1 MVVLVLAEGQRL
13 SRVGGDPTDP
23 YTQLR
28 TRVWQHRYFCKG
40 PRSLSLNRI
49 SVYPPEESA
58 NSPGQA
64 SHGISS
70 AVYSKPAS
78 IPSRR
83 CS

>member
-13 SRVGGDPTDP
+13 STVGGDPTDP

-40 PRSLSLNRI
+40 PRSLSLSI
-49 SVYPPEESA
+49 SVCPSEESA